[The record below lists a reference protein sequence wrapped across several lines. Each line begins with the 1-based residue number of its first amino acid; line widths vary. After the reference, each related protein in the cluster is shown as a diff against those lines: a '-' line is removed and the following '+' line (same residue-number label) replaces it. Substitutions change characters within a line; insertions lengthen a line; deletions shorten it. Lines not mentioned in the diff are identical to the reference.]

1 PSGTRRRTVYSEPF
15 LDMSPFRPATSQP
28 AGRTGGAGV
37 NFNMSGVRMWSA
49 MLAAFFGTA
58 AFFASSAPARSEMT
72 SAAQNAILPNLRS
85 LILASL
91 SRRHRVDGLMA
102 TEQQD
107 SAASEI
113 TRACGNRPPAP
124 RDSPRVV
131 LRA

>member
-1 PSGTRRRTVYSEPF
+1 
-15 LDMSPFRPATSQP
+15 MSPFRPATSQP

-72 SAAQNAILPNLRS
+72 SAAQNAIPPNLRS
-85 LILASL
+85 LILTSL

-102 TEQQD
+102 SDKARVGGQRDRQGPREP
-107 SAASEI
+107 
-113 TRACGNRPPAP
+113 RPARKEAP
-124 RDSPRVV
+124 RVHLHSERCSAGAE
-131 LRA
+131 R